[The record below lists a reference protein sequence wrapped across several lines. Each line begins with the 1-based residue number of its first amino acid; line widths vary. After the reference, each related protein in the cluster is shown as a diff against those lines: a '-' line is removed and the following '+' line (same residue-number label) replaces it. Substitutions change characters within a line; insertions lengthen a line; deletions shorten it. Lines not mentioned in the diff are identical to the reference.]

1 MHLINKNKHLEF
13 IKHFTELLVIDHRV
27 IIYFPQLSYLAAS
40 SAEIGGFFKLSS
52 IEAATSGWMTFPIGL
67 KPIPAPAEWRKKEWW
82 NE

>member
-1 MHLINKNKHLEF
+1 MTDIHI
-13 IKHFTELLVIDHRV
+13 V

-67 KPIPAPAEWRKKEWW
+67 KPIPAPANQLKIMNKL
-82 NE
+82 NLYNNLKVFYFLTKIGNKN